1 MLKSWGRTVA
11 GKERE
16 ATVHQE
22 YEVIIIGSGPAG
34 QAVLSEC
41 HSSGLRLAMVEARE
55 LGGTCPLRGCDP
67 KKVLVG
73 AAEIIRRAQGLAGRG
88 IQSRNKIQWSD
99 LIRFKK
105 TFTDPIPAEMEKRLA
120 EYGVDLYRGRAR
132 FAGKNR
138 LQVGERTLTGKHLVI
153 ATGAVPRKLNVPGE
167 EWILSSDQF
176 LDLKALPDSI
186 VFIGGGYISFEFAH
200 IAAQAG
206 AKAVIL
212 HRSARPLKNFDPDL
226 VRLLVEAMERAGV
239 KVHVD
244 MPVKAVEKTKRGFLV
259 LAGEKEQHSFN
270 CRFAVHGAGRVP
282 DLASLGLQ
290 EGEIEASSRGVV
302 VNRYLQSISNPAVY
316 AAGDAAATPFF
327 LTPTA
332 NLEGK
337 IIAGNIRTGNTVQ
350 ADYSAVP
357 SVVFTFP
364 PLAAVGQGE
373 EDLKKKDWAFECKFA
388 DTSSWFESRRIGL
401 ERSGM
406 KLLIEKNSGKLLG
419 AHLLADHAEETINVF
434 ALAIRLGLTT
444 EDLKG
449 MPWAYP
455 SSVSEMGYLV
465 G

>member
-1 MLKSWGRTVA
+1 VI
-11 GKERE
+11 
-16 ATVHQE
+16 HE
-22 YEVIIIGSGPAG
+22 YDAIVIGSGPAG
-34 QAVLSEC
+34 QAVISEC

-73 AAEIIRRAQGLAGRG
+73 AAEIIHRAQGLAEKG
-88 IQSRNKIQWSD
+88 IQSRNKIQWPD

-132 FAGKNR
+132 FAERNR
-138 LQVGERTLTGKHLVI
+138 LQVGENTLMGKHIVI
-153 ATGAVPRKLNVPGE
+153 ATGAVPRKLDIPGE
-167 EWILSSDQF
+167 EWIASSDQF
-176 LDLKALPDSI
+176 LDLETLPDSI

-206 AKAVIL
+206 VRAVIV

-226 VRLLVEAMERAGV
+226 VGLLVETLEVAGV
-239 KVHVD
+239 KVHLN
-244 MPVKAVEKTKRGFLV
+244 MPVISVEKTQKGLV
-259 LAGEKEQHSFN
+259 VRAGEKGQHSFD
-270 CRFAVHGAGRVP
+270 CQLAVHGAGRVP
-282 DLASLGLQ
+282 DLESLGLK
-290 EGEIEASSRGVV
+290 EGGVAVSSRGVL
-302 VNRYLQSISNPAVY
+302 VNEHLQSISNPAVY

-332 NLEGK
+332 NLDGK
-337 IIAGNIRTGNTVQ
+337 IVARNILSGNTAR
-350 ADYSAVP
+350 ADYSGVP

-364 PLAAVGQGE
+364 PLAAVGLGE
-373 EDLKKKDWAFECKFA
+373 EELKKKDLEVECKFA

-406 KLLIEKNSGKLLG
+406 KLLIGKNSGKLLG
-419 AHLLADHAEETINVF
+419 AHLLGDHAEEVINIF
-434 ALAIRLGLTT
+434 ALAVRLGLTT
-444 EDLKG
+444 EDLKR

-455 SSVSEMGYLV
+455 SSVSEIGYLV

>member
-1 MLKSWGRTVA
+1 VTHAYDGIV
-11 GKERE
+11 
-16 ATVHQE
+16 
-22 YEVIIIGSGPAG
+22 IGSGPAG
-34 QAVLSEC
+34 QAVISAC

-73 AAEIIRRAQGLAGRG
+73 AAEIIRRAQGLAGKG
-88 IQSRNKIQWSD
+88 IQSRNKIQWPD
-99 LIRFKK
+99 LMGFKK

-138 LQVGERTLTGKHLVI
+138 LQVGENTLTGKHMII
-153 ATGAVPRKLNVPGE
+153 ATGAVPRPLNIPGG

-176 LDLKALPDSI
+176 LDLEALPDSI

-226 VRLLVEAMERAGV
+226 VRLLVEAMELAGV
-239 KVHVD
+239 KIYLN
-244 MPVKAVEKTKRGFLV
+244 MPVKSVEKTQKGIVVR
-259 LAGEKEQHSFN
+259 AGEKGQHSFN
-270 CRFAVHGAGRVP
+270 CRLAVHGAGRVP
-282 DLASLGLQ
+282 DLASLCLE
-290 EGEIEASSRGVV
+290 EGGIEVSSRGVL
-302 VNRYLQSISNPAVY
+302 VNEYLQSISNPAVY

-337 IIAGNIRTGNTVQ
+337 IVARNLVSGNTARV
-350 ADYSAVP
+350 DYSGVP

-364 PLAAVGQGE
+364 PLAAVGLGE
-373 EDLKKKDWAFECKFA
+373 EELKKKDLEVERKFA

-406 KLLIEKNSGKLLG
+406 KLFIEKNSGKLLG
-419 AHLLADHAEETINVF
+419 AHLLGDHAEETINVF
-434 ALAIRLGLTT
+434 ALAVRLGLTT
-444 EDLKG
+444 GDLKR

-455 SSVSEMGYLV
+455 SSASEMGYLV
-465 G
+465 E

>member
-1 MLKSWGRTVA
+1 MEG
-11 GKERE
+11 G
-16 ATVHQE
+16 ATVIHE
-22 YEVIIIGSGPAG
+22 YDVVVIGSGPAG
-34 QAVLSEC
+34 QAVISEC

-73 AAEIIRRAQGLAGRG
+73 AAEAIHRGRALAGKG
-88 IQSRNKIQWSD
+88 VQPGDKILWSE

-105 TFTDPIPAEMEKRLA
+105 SFTDPIPQEMENRLT
-120 EYGVDLYRGRAR
+120 EYGIALYRGRASFSGR
-132 FAGKNR
+132 NEVR
-138 LQVGERTLTGKHLVI
+138 VGEEILAAKYIVI
-153 ATGAVPRKLNVPGE
+153 ATGAVPQKLKFPGE
-167 EWILSSDQF
+167 EWIVSSDQF
-176 LDLKALPDSI
+176 LELETLPDSI

-212 HRSARPLKNFDPDL
+212 HRSARPLKKFDPDL
-226 VRLLVEAMERAGV
+226 AQMLVESMEFAGV
-239 KVHVD
+239 KVHLN
-244 MPVKAVEKTKRGFLV
+244 MAVKSVEKTINGFIV
-259 LAGEKEQHSFN
+259 RAGEEGQHSFD
-270 CRFAVHGAGRVP
+270 CRLAVHGAGRVP
-282 DLASLGLQ
+282 DLESLRL
-290 EGEIEASSRGVV
+290 EEAEVRISSRGVL
-302 VNRYLQSISNPAVY
+302 VNDHLQSISNPGVY

-337 IIAGNIRTGNTVQ
+337 AVARNILFGNTVPT
-350 ADYSAVP
+350 DYSGVP

-364 PLAAVGQGE
+364 PLAAAGQGE
-373 EDLKKKDWAFECKFA
+373 EELKEKGLEVEPRFA

-401 ERSGM
+401 KRSGM
-406 KLLIEKNSGKLLG
+406 KLLIEKNSRKLLG
-419 AHLLADHAEETINVF
+419 AHLLGDHAEETINVF

-444 EDLKG
+444 EDLQR

-455 SSVSEMGYLV
+455 SAVSEMGYLI

>member
-1 MLKSWGRTVA
+1 MI
-11 GKERE
+11 
-16 ATVHQE
+16 HE
-22 YEVIIIGSGPAG
+22 YDGIVIGSGPAG
-34 QAVLSEC
+34 QAVISEC

-73 AAEIIRRAQGLAGRG
+73 AAEIIRRAQGLAEKGM
-88 IQSRNKIQWSD
+88 QSRNKIQWPD

-105 TFTDPIPAEMEKRLA
+105 TFTDPIPAQMEKRLA

-132 FAGKNR
+132 FAGRNR
-138 LQVGERTLTGKHLVI
+138 LQVGENTLMGKHIVI
-153 ATGAVPRKLNVPGE
+153 ATGAVPRKLDIPGE
-167 EWILSSDQF
+167 EWIISSDQF
-176 LDLKALPDSI
+176 LDLETLPDSI

-206 AKAVIL
+206 ARSVIV
-212 HRSARPLKNFDPDL
+212 HRGARPLKNFDPDL
-226 VRLLVEAMERAGV
+226 VGLLVEALEFAGV
-239 KVHVD
+239 KVYMN
-244 MPVKAVEKTKRGFLV
+244 MPVKSVEKTKKGLLV
-259 LAGEKEQHSFN
+259 RAGEKEQHSFD
-270 CRFAVHGAGRVP
+270 CRLAVHGAGRVP
-282 DLASLGLQ
+282 DLESLCLK
-290 EGEIEASSRGVV
+290 EGGVEVSSRGVW
-302 VNRYLQSISNPAVY
+302 VNEHLQSISNPAVY

-337 IIAGNIRTGNTVQ
+337 IVARNILSGNTAQ
-350 ADYSAVP
+350 ADYSGVP

-364 PLAAVGQGE
+364 PLAAVGLGE
-373 EDLKKKDWAFECKFA
+373 EEQKKRNLDVECKFA
-388 DTSSWFESRRIGL
+388 DTSSWFESRRMGL

-406 KLLIEKNSGKLLG
+406 KLLIGKNSGKLLG
-419 AHLLADHAEETINVF
+419 AHFLGDHAEEVINVF
-434 ALAIRLGLTT
+434 ALAVRLGLTT
-444 EDLKG
+444 EDLKR

>member
-1 MLKSWGRTVA
+1 VT
-11 GKERE
+11 
-16 ATVHQE
+16 HE
-22 YEVIIIGSGPAG
+22 YDGIVIGSGPAG
-34 QAVLSEC
+34 QAVISEC
-41 HSSGLRLAMVEARE
+41 HSSGLRLAMVESRE

-73 AAEIIRRAQGLAGRG
+73 AAEIIRRAQGLAGKG
-88 IQSRNKIQWSD
+88 IQSRNKIQWPD
-99 LIRFKK
+99 LMGFKK
-105 TFTDPIPAEMEKRLA
+105 TFTDPIPADMEKRLA
-120 EYGVDLYRGRAR
+120 EYGVNLYRGRAR

-138 LQVGERTLTGKHLVI
+138 LQVGDNTLTGKHMII
-153 ATGAVPRKLNVPGE
+153 ATGAVPRPLNIPGE

-176 LDLKALPDSI
+176 LDLEALPDSI

-212 HRSARPLKNFDPDL
+212 HRSASPLKNFDPDL
-226 VRLLVEAMERAGV
+226 VRLLVEAMELAGV
-239 KVHVD
+239 KIYLN
-244 MPVKAVEKTKRGFLV
+244 MPVKSVEKNKKGIVVR
-259 LAGEKEQHSFN
+259 AGEKGQHSFD
-270 CRFAVHGAGRVP
+270 CRLAVHGAGRVP
-282 DLASLGLQ
+282 DLASLCLE
-290 EGEIEASSRGVV
+290 EGGIEVSSRGVL
-302 VNRYLQSISNPAVY
+302 VNEYLQSISNPAVY

-337 IIAGNIRTGNTVQ
+337 IVARNLVSGNTARV
-350 ADYSAVP
+350 DYSGVP

-364 PLAAVGQGE
+364 PLAAVGLGE
-373 EDLKKKDWAFECKFA
+373 EQLKKKDLEVERKFA

-406 KLLIEKNSGKLLG
+406 KLFIEKNSGKLLG
-419 AHLLADHAEETINVF
+419 AHLLGDHAEETINVF
-434 ALAIRLGLTT
+434 ALAVRLGLTT
-444 EDLKG
+444 EDLKR

-465 G
+465 E